1 MDLHSLA
8 TPQVAGVAALILSN
22 PEFYDY
28 TPVPRRVARDI
39 KSIIRTLS
47 YPRIEG
53 EPAVI
58 WNGVNNYDCCGCLR
72 QRDNSAGQ
80 CSRSPTSTATSMPTI
95 KHKVKVSLYTNC
107 YTVSSPLIGLEEYY
121 YNINSE
127 LAYLFTVPSRQEH
140 KNR

>member
-28 TPVPRRVARDI
+28 TPVRGRVAGDI
-39 KSIIRTLS
+39 KSVIRTLS

-72 QRDNSAGQ
+72 QRDGGAGQ
-80 CSRSPTSTATSMPTI
+80 CSRSSTSTATSMPTI
-95 KHKVKVSLYTNC
+95 THKVKVSLY
-107 YTVSSPLIGLEEYY
+107 
-121 YNINSE
+121 IN
-127 LAYLFTVPSRQEH
+127 
-140 KNR
+140 

>member
-1 MDLHSLA
+1 VNLHSLA

-22 PEFYDY
+22 PEFYHY
-28 TPVPRRVARDI
+28 TPVRSSVARDI

-58 WNGVNNYDCCGCLR
+58 WNGVDNYDCCGCLR
-72 QRDNSAGQ
+72 KRDNGAGQ
-80 CSRSPTSTATSMPTI
+80 CSSSPTSTATSMPTI

-107 YTVSSPLIGLEEYY
+107 YTVSASLIGREGYY
-121 YNINSE
+121 YYINSK
-127 LAYLFTVPSRQEH
+127 LAYLFTDPSRQEH